1 MATSHAEFY
10 RGAEAA
16 AAAAA
21 AATAADPSPVAAAR
35 AVHAALQP
43 LLAAGP
49 DSPPRACRAGCAHC
63 CHFPVGVT
71 FAEALLLHQTL
82 AAEPV
87 LHAAVLANARA
98 DADRPW
104 LDLVGRP
111 CPLLVAGRCATYDSR
126 PLPCRA
132 LASSDDAAC
141 AAALRGTG
149 TAPRDEAAFW
159 RGLGAASVLAAGQ
172 PGPSRELRR
181 VLCALADAAGRS
193 GNVDAD
199 VDLTTAA
206 AAFARASTAGGD

>member
-21 AATAADPSPVAAAR
+21 GTSPVAAAR
-35 AVHAALQP
+35 AVHDALRP
-43 LLAAGP
+43 LLAAGA

-71 FAEALLLHQTL
+71 FAEALLLHRTL
-82 AAEPV
+82 AAEPG

-98 DADRPW
+98 DAERPW
-104 LDLVGRP
+104 LDLIGRP
-111 CPLLVAGRCATYDSR
+111 CPLLTDGRCSTYDSR

-141 AAALRGTG
+141 ASALRGTG

-159 RGLGAASVLAAGQ
+159 RGLGAASVLAKGQ
-172 PGPSRELRR
+172 PGPSRELRS
-181 VLCALADAAGRS
+181 VLCALADAASRDGD
-193 GNVDAD
+193 GAID
-199 VDLTTAA
+199 VDLTAAA
-206 AAFARASTAGGD
+206 AAFARASAASGE

>member
-21 AATAADPSPVAAAR
+21 GTSPVAAAR
-35 AVHAALQP
+35 AVHDALRP

-49 DSPPRACRAGCAHC
+49 DSPKRACRAGCAHC

-71 FAEALLLHQTL
+71 FAEALLLHRTL

-87 LHAAVLANARA
+87 QHAAVLANARA
-98 DADRPW
+98 DAHRPW

-111 CPLLVAGRCATYDSR
+111 CPLLVAGRCSTYDSR

-132 LASSDDAAC
+132 LASSDEAAC
-141 AAALRGTG
+141 ASALRGTG
-149 TAPRDEAAFW
+149 TAPRDEASFW
-159 RGLGAASVLAAGQ
+159 RGLGAASVLAKGQ
-172 PGPSRELRR
+172 PGPSRELRS
-181 VLCALADAAGRS
+181 VLCALADTAGRD
-193 GNVDAD
+193 GDVD

>member
-21 AATAADPSPVAAAR
+21 AAADPSPVAAAR
-35 AVHAALQP
+35 AVHDALQP
-43 LLAAGP
+43 LLVAGP
-49 DSPPRACRAGCAHC
+49 DSPKRACRAGCAHC

-71 FAEALLLHQTL
+71 FAEALLLHRTL
-82 AAEPV
+82 AAEPAQ
-87 LHAAVLANARA
+87 HAAVLANARA
-98 DADRPW
+98 DAHLAW

-111 CPLLVAGRCATYDSR
+111 CPLLVDGRCSTYDSR

-149 TAPRDEAAFW
+149 TAPRDGAAFW
-159 RGLGAASVLAAGQ
+159 RGLGAASVLAEGQ
-172 PGPSRELRR
+172 PGPSRELRS
-181 VLCALADAAGRS
+181 VLCALADAAGRD
-193 GNVDAD
+193 GDVDVD

>member
-16 AAAAA
+16 AAAA
-21 AATAADPSPVAAAR
+21 TSTSPVAAAR
-35 AVHAALQP
+35 AVHDALRP

-71 FAEALLLHQTL
+71 FAEALLLHRTL
-82 AAEPV
+82 AAEPG
-87 LHAAVLANARA
+87 LHAAVLASARA
-98 DADRPW
+98 DAKRPW
-104 LDLVGRP
+104 LDLIGRP
-111 CPLLVAGRCATYDSR
+111 CPLLVAGRCSTYDSR

-141 AAALRGTG
+141 ASALRGTG

-159 RGLGAASVLAAGQ
+159 RGLGAASVLAKGQ
-172 PGPSRELRR
+172 PGPSRELRS
-181 VLCALADAAGRS
+181 VLCALADAASRDG
-193 GNVDAD
+193 AID
-199 VDLTTAA
+199 VDLTAAA
-206 AAFARASTAGGD
+206 AAFARASTAGGE